1 MSELRLDQLID
12 QLDGVANIQNLDP
25 LNPIV
30 VRISHPTNKTVAAIA
45 LAQKEPSTLILPLN
59 VTWIDMDPRSLNY
72 HKALRRVSK
81 TPDPV
86 TGRDHTWEIVETY
99 AEVFVVQVYDD
110 ADTALLSTQAPVPAA
125 SISVMGVARLSF
137 APQVSSN
144 PVAVAEGDP
153 RLSDARAPT
162 AHSHDEVPATQ
173 LKTATGVVTIGGSE
187 APAAGATLVASS
199 PTTASWR
206 KLTTS
211 DIQQN

>member
-1 MSELRLDQLID
+1 MSELRLDQFVEELEG
-12 QLDGVANIQNLDP
+12 LANLQNLDA

-45 LAQKEPSTLILPLN
+45 CAQKEPSTLILPLN
-59 VTWIDMDPRSLNY
+59 VTWIDFDPLSLNY
-72 HKALRRVSK
+72 RKALRRVSK
-81 TPDPV
+81 TPDPI
-86 TGRDHTWEIVETY
+86 TGRDHTWETVETY

-125 SISVMGVARLSF
+125 SISVMGVARLSVK
-137 APQVSSN
+137 PDVSSN
-144 PVAVAEGDP
+144 PIAVAEGDP

-162 AHSHDEVPATQ
+162 AHTHDEVPATQ

-187 APAAGATLVASS
+187 APVAGATLVATSA
-199 PTTASWR
+199 TTAIWR

-211 DIQQN
+211 DIQQP

>member
-187 APAAGATLVASS
+187 APVAGATLVATS
-199 PTTASWR
+199 PTTAVWK

>member
-125 SISVMGVARLSF
+125 SISVMGVARLSV
-137 APQVSSN
+137 APEVSSN

-153 RLSDARAPT
+153 RLSDARPPT

-187 APAAGATLVASS
+187 APVAGATLVATSG
-199 PTTASWR
+199 TTAVWK